1 MSSGSI
7 RIIQLPEK
15 SSVNTDDYMAVDSSA
30 NGTKKVKFTDLLDI
44 LIQLQILFFL
54 LKTLPNISPIGLGN

>member
-15 SSVNTDDYMAVDSSA
+15 SSVNTDDYMAVDNSA
-30 NGTKKVKFTDLLDI
+30 NGTKKT
-44 LIQLQILFFL
+44 
-54 LKTLPNISPIGLGN
+54 ISL

>member
-30 NGTKKVKFTDLLDI
+30 NGTKKVKFTDLLDSN
-44 LIQLQILFFL
+44 L
-54 LKTLPNISPIGLGN
+54 SV